1 MSWFPAVDS
10 TLIHDF
16 EVGLSSTSNGI
27 APDIFPF
34 RSSKHHSHFRLNHPD
49 VPDGREFYV
58 VIESIGKSGID
69 GLQVVNIAYCI
80 IIECLTLLTC
90 GKHLHYRIIS
100 LRGEV
105 WVQKIVLIPP
115 LYIEMPVPNQLFGTH
130 YICVSGLSIF
140 KSSSYVLFYWISKL
154 YRKCGIFS
162 HLICIC
168 L

>member
-58 VIESIGKSGID
+58 VIKSIGKSGID
-69 GLQVVNIAYCI
+69 GLQVVNIAYFI
-80 IIECLTLLTC
+80 IIECLALLTC
-90 GKHLHYRIIS
+90 GKHLHYRII
-100 LRGEV
+100 LRRGEV
-105 WVQKIVLIPP
+105 WVQKIISIPS
-115 LYIEMPVPNQLFGTH
+115 LYIEMPVPNQNSGRSL
-130 YICVSGLSIF
+130 YQCVGVVDF
-140 KSSSYVLFYWISKL
+140 
-154 YRKCGIFS
+154 
-162 HLICIC
+162 
-168 L
+168 